1 MDRADPTLN
10 GTIAFSAEGR
20 PMTVTRR
27 DVLVAVGAVASA
39 LAASRSTFARS
50 TTQATMGGMLCH
62 DRLNLKT

>member
-1 MDRADPTLN
+1 
-10 GTIAFSAEGR
+10 
-20 PMTVTRR
+20 MTVTRR